1 MIFYTLWYF
10 IVWLKERWFKR
21 AVNCAG
27 LIWIYGFFIKIPSVW
42 WFFLAE
48 SLFLFFF
55 FFFLF
60 KWKRFW
66 MKTLTWKT
74 MKSIKIVTVN
84 MSNKSQ
90 FSFWT
95 VDLHDDDDVDDDY
108 GDDKLYFTERWTDE
122 RRLALFPVRT
132 IISDRHHRHSPT
144 RCEQDHMNKSLLTI
158 DLMTQ
163 AA

>member
-1 MIFYTLWYF
+1 MIFYTLWTSLCGWKNVGSRELLTAPDLF
-10 IVWLKERWFKR
+10 EFMVFSSKL
-21 AVNCAG
+21 
-27 LIWIYGFFIKIPSVW
+27 LQYGDFS
-42 WFFLAE
+42 
-48 SLFLFFF
+48 SRSRFFF
-55 FFFLF
+55 VFCFFLF

-74 MKSIKIVTVN
+74 MKSIKIITVN

-95 VDLHDDDDVDDDY
+95 VDLHDVDDDY
-108 GDDKLYFTERWTDE
+108 GDDKLHFTERWTDE